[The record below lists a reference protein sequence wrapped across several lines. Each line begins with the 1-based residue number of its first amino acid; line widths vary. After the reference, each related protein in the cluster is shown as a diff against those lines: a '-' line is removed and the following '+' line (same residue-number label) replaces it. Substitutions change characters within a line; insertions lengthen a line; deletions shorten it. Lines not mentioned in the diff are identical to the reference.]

1 MPLEVSENIIQAVR
15 LGDRNAFAQLVDRSG
30 NFVYAVALKML
41 GNKQDAEDL
50 AQDCFI
56 KVWEKIGMYNTQYKF
71 GTWLYRIVI
80 NASLDRLRKRKHDGN
95 PLGSESQN
103 EMLISSHLLSD
114 QQFEERDFIEF
125 VRILSGRLSHK
136 QHAVFVLHD
145 LDELEQD
152 EISEILDMSKG
163 SVKSNLHLARKAL
176 RKLLTAEEEQKTT
189 NNDEL

>member
-15 LGDRNAFAQLVDRSG
+15 LGDRNAFAQLVDRSS

-41 GNKQDAEDL
+41 GNKQDAEDM

-56 KVWEKIGMYNTQYKF
+56 KVWDKIGMYNSQYKF

-80 NASLDRLRKRKHDGN
+80 NASLDRLRKHAGN
-95 PLGSESQN
+95 PLGHESQN
-103 EMLISSHLLSD
+103 EMLISSHLSSD